1 MRRLNSILILSSALI
16 MASCG
21 QKSGNQQTAAVVVD
35 EAPKVTVTKV
45 YAENVPQ
52 LSTYPTTVEAEII
65 NNITPQSASRINE
78 ILVEVGDHVKK
89 GQKLATMDG
98 INLEKLRLQIKND
111 SIEYGRTKEL
121 HEIGAVSQ
129 ANFEAMT
136 LAYEVSKKTYSNLL
150 ENTILRSPISGIV
163 TARNYDEGDMYAM
176 AQPLFVVQNITPVKM
191 LINIS
196 ESNYSKVSKGMEV
209 EIVADAFPEEVF
221 KGKVNLIYPTIDP
234 RSHTFPVEIIVDNKD
249 EKLRPGMF
257 TRVTVNY
264 GTNYRVVIPD
274 NAVLKQVGADEKYV
288 YVLNEN
294 NTVSYTPVVL
304 GVRMGDKYEVISGLD
319 DGAQIVTSG
328 QTRLKN
334 NIKVDIVK

>member
-1 MRRLNSILILSSALI
+1 MRRFNSILILSSALI

-65 NNITPQSASRINE
+65 NNIIPQSASRINE

-257 TRVTVNY
+257 ARVTVNY
-264 GTNYRVVIPD
+264 GNNFRVVVPD

-288 YVLNEN
+288 YVLNEDG
-294 NTVSYTPVVL
+294 TVTHTPVKV
-304 GVRMGDKYEVISGLD
+304 GVRMGKRYEIISGID
-319 DGAQIVTSG
+319 DGATIVTSG
-328 QTRLKN
+328 QTRLRN

>member
-1 MRRLNSILILSSALI
+1 MRRFNSILILSSALI
-16 MASCG
+16 IASCG
-21 QKSGNQQTAAVVVD
+21 QKASEQQTVIVE
-35 EAPKVTVTKV
+35 EAPKVTVTNV

-52 LSTYPTTVEAEII
+52 LSTYPTTVEAEVV
-65 NNITPQSASRINE
+65 NNITPQSASRINQIFVE
-78 ILVEVGDHVKK
+78 IGDHVKA
-89 GQKLATMDG
+89 GQKLATMDA
-98 INLEKLRLQIKND
+98 INLEKLRLQIQND

-121 HEIGAVSQ
+121 YEIGAVSQ
-129 ANFEAMT
+129 ANYETMT

-150 ENTILRSPISGIV
+150 ENTILTSPISGIV

-196 ESNYSKVSKGMEV
+196 ENNYSKIKKGMEV
-209 EIVADAFPEEVF
+209 EILADAFPGETF
-221 KGKVNLIYPTIDP
+221 KGKVNLVYPTIDS

-288 YVLNEN
+288 YVLNED
-294 NTVSYTPVVL
+294 NTVSYTPVKL
-304 GVRMGDKYEVISGLD
+304 GVRMGDRYEVISGLN
-319 DGAQIVTSG
+319 DGAMVVTSG

>member
-1 MRRLNSILILSSALI
+1 
-16 MASCG
+16 
-21 QKSGNQQTAAVVVD
+21 
-35 EAPKVTVTKV
+35 
-45 YAENVPQ
+45 
-52 LSTYPTTVEAEII
+52 
-65 NNITPQSASRINE
+65 
-78 ILVEVGDHVKK
+78 
-89 GQKLATMDG
+89 
-98 INLEKLRLQIKND
+98 
-111 SIEYGRTKEL
+111 
-121 HEIGAVSQ
+121 
-129 ANFEAMT
+129 
-136 LAYEVSKKTYSNLL
+136 
-150 ENTILRSPISGIV
+150 
-163 TARNYDEGDMYAM
+163 
-176 AQPLFVVQNITPVKM
+176 
-191 LINIS
+191 
-196 ESNYSKVSKGMEV
+196 MEV
-209 EIVADAFPEEVF
+209 DIVADAFPGETF

>member
-1 MRRLNSILILSSALI
+1 MRHLKSILLLSTAMV
-16 MASCG
+16 MASCA
-21 QKSGNQQTAAVVVD
+21 QKPAEQQATVVVE

-52 LSTYPTTVEAEII
+52 LSTYPTTIEADVI

-78 ILVEVGDHVKK
+78 ILVEVGDHVKA
-89 GQKLATMDG
+89 GQRLATMDA
-98 INLEKLRLQIKND
+98 INLEKVRLQVAND

-121 HEIGAVSQ
+121 YEIGAASQ
-129 ANFEAMT
+129 SNFEAIT
-136 LAYEVSKKTYSNLL
+136 LAYEVSKKSYANLL
-150 ENTILRSPISGIV
+150 ENTILTSPISGII

-196 ESNYSKVSKGMEV
+196 ENNYSRVKKGMEV
-209 EIVADAFPEEVF
+209 ELTADAYPGETF
-221 KGKVNLIYPTIDP
+221 KGKVNLVYPTIDP
-234 RSHTFPVEIIVDNKD
+234 RSHTFPVEILVDNKN

-257 TRVTVNY
+257 ARVTVNY

-274 NAVLKQVGADEKYV
+274 KAVLKQVGADDKYV
-288 YVLNEN
+288 YVLNED
-294 NTVSYTPVVL
+294 NTVSYAPVKL
-304 GVRMGDKYEVISGLD
+304 GVRMGDKYEVISGID
-319 DGAQIVTSG
+319 DGATIVVSG

>member
-1 MRRLNSILILSSALI
+1 MRRFNSILILSSTLM
-16 MASCG
+16 MASCS
-21 QKSGNQQTAAVVVD
+21 QKAGNQQTAAVMD

-65 NNITPQSASRINE
+65 NNITPQSASRINQ
-78 ILVEVGDHVKK
+78 ILVEVGDHVKA
-89 GQKLATMDG
+89 GQKLATMDA
-98 INLEKLRLQIKND
+98 ISLEKLSLQIQND

-121 HEIGAVSQ
+121 YEIGAVSQ
-129 ANFEAMT
+129 ANYETMT

-150 ENTILRSPISGIV
+150 ENTILTSPISGII

-176 AQPLFVVQNITPVKM
+176 AQPLFVVQDITPVKM

-196 ESNYSKVSKGMEV
+196 ESNYSKVKKGMDV
-209 EIVADAFPEEVF
+209 DIVADAFPGETF
-221 KGKVNLIYPTIDP
+221 KGKVNLVYPTIDA
-234 RSHTFPVEIIVDNKD
+234 RSHTFPVEIVVDNKD

-257 TRVTVNY
+257 ARVTVNY
-264 GTNYRVVIPD
+264 GTNHRVVVPD

-288 YVLNEN
+288 FVLNED
-294 NTVSYTPVVL
+294 NTVSHTPVKV
-304 GVRMGDKYEVISGLD
+304 GTRMGNRYEIISGID
-319 DGAQIVTSG
+319 DGATIVTSG
-328 QTRLKN
+328 QARLRN

>member
-1 MRRLNSILILSSALI
+1 MRRFNSILILSSALI
-16 MASCG
+16 IASCG
-21 QKSGNQQTAAVVVD
+21 QKASEQQTVIVE
-35 EAPKVTVTKV
+35 EAPKVTVTNV

-52 LSTYPTTVEAEII
+52 LSTYPTTVEAEVV
-65 NNITPQSASRINE
+65 NNITPQSASRINQIFVE
-78 ILVEVGDHVKK
+78 IGDHVKA
-89 GQKLATMDG
+89 GQKLATMDA
-98 INLEKLRLQIKND
+98 INLEKLRLQIQND

-121 HEIGAVSQ
+121 YEIGAVSQ
-129 ANFEAMT
+129 ANYETMT

-150 ENTILRSPISGIV
+150 ENTILTSPISGIV

-196 ESNYSKVSKGMEV
+196 ENNYSKIKKGMEV
-209 EIVADAFPEEVF
+209 EILADAFPGETF
-221 KGKVNLIYPTIDP
+221 KGKVNLVYPTIDS

-288 YVLNEN
+288 YVLNED
-294 NTVSYTPVVL
+294 NTVSYTPVKL
-304 GVRMGDKYEVISGLD
+304 GVRMGDRYEVISGLN
-319 DGAQIVTSG
+319 DGAKVVTSG

>member
-1 MRRLNSILILSSALI
+1 MRRFNSILILSSALI

-21 QKSGNQQTAAVVVD
+21 DKASNQQTVTAVVEED
-35 EAPKVTVTKV
+35 PKVTVTKV

-65 NNITPQSASRINE
+65 NNITPQSASRINKIYVE
-78 ILVEVGDHVKK
+78 IGDHVKA
-89 GQKLATMDG
+89 GQTLATMDA

-121 HEIGAVSQ
+121 YEIGAVSQ
-129 ANFEAMT
+129 ANYEAMT

-191 LINIS
+191 LVNIS
-196 ESNYSKVSKGMEV
+196 ENNYSKIQKGMEV
-209 EIVADAFPEEVF
+209 DIVAEAFPGETF

>member
-1 MRRLNSILILSSALI
+1 MRRFNSILILSSALI

-21 QKSGNQQTAAVVVD
+21 EKASNQQTVTAVVE

-65 NNITPQSASRINE
+65 NNITPQSASRINKIYVE
-78 ILVEVGDHVKK
+78 IGDHVKA
-89 GQKLATMDG
+89 GQTLATMDA

-121 HEIGAVSQ
+121 YEIGAVSQ
-129 ANFEAMT
+129 ANYEAMT

-150 ENTILRSPISGIV
+150 ENTILRSPITGIV

-191 LINIS
+191 LVNIS
-196 ESNYSKVSKGMEV
+196 ENNYSKIKKGMEV
-209 EIVADAFPEEVF
+209 DIVADAFPGETF
-221 KGKVNLIYPTIDP
+221 KGKVNLVYPTIDA
-234 RSHTFPVEIIVDNKD
+234 RSHTFPVEITVDNKD

>member
-1 MRRLNSILILSSALI
+1 
-16 MASCG
+16 
-21 QKSGNQQTAAVVVD
+21 
-35 EAPKVTVTKV
+35 
-45 YAENVPQ
+45 
-52 LSTYPTTVEAEII
+52 
-65 NNITPQSASRINE
+65 
-78 ILVEVGDHVKK
+78 
-89 GQKLATMDG
+89 
-98 INLEKLRLQIKND
+98 
-111 SIEYGRTKEL
+111 
-121 HEIGAVSQ
+121 
-129 ANFEAMT
+129 
-136 LAYEVSKKTYSNLL
+136 
-150 ENTILRSPISGIV
+150 
-163 TARNYDEGDMYAM
+163 
-176 AQPLFVVQNITPVKM
+176 
-191 LINIS
+191 
-196 ESNYSKVSKGMEV
+196 MEV
-209 EIVADAFPEEVF
+209 DIVADAFPGETF
-221 KGKVNLIYPTIDP
+221 KGKVNLVYPTIDA
-234 RSHTFPVEIIVDNKD
+234 RSHTFPVEITVDNKD